1 MDTNNQMSPE
11 EPVTGSSAAASS
23 SGAPTTR
30 RKRRLKRKG
39 RRVVAG
45 AVALVLGLSG
55 AGLIAQAVTPDTQT
69 ATAQQDASTMINQ
82 GKEIYE
88 VACITCHGANLQGVQ
103 DRGPSLAGVGEG
115 AVYFQVHS
123 GRMPMKRNEAQASRK
138 DARFNEQQT
147 LALAAYVN
155 ANGGGPGIV
164 KNDDGTIA
172 MDSLRGANNND
183 GEIDPKDVARGSDLF
198 RLNCASCHN
207 FTGRGGALSGG
218 KYAPTLDNANE
229 QEIYQAMLTG
239 PQNMPKFSDRQLTA
253 DEKKDIIAY
262 IKSSKETP
270 AQGGYGLGGI
280 GPVTEGMLMWIVGI
294 VVLIGAAMWIGT
306 RS

>member
-1 MDTNNQMSPE
+1 MDINNPTPE
-11 EPVTGSSAAASS
+11 GEQPAAETAPASTTG
-23 SGAPTTR
+23 
-30 RKRRLKRKG
+30 RKRRNRRKL
-39 RRVVAG
+39 RRTLAG
-45 AVALVLGLSG
+45 ALALVLGLSG
-55 AGLIAQAVTPDTQT
+55 AGLLAQAFTPDPQS
-69 ATAQQDASTMINQ
+69 ATAQQDAESMVRQ
-82 GKEIYE
+82 GQEIYE

-103 DRGPSLAGVGEG
+103 DRGPSLVGVGEG

-123 GRMPMKRNEAQASRK
+123 GRMPMKRNEAQAERK
-138 DARFNEQQT
+138 DARFNEAQT
-147 LALAAYVN
+147 LALSAYVN
-155 ANGGGPGIV
+155 ANGGGPGLV
-164 KNDDGTIA
+164 KDDDGEIA
-172 MDSLRGANNND
+172 MDSLRGSHNED
-183 GEIDPKDVARGSDLF
+183 GKIDPQDVSRGSDLF

-218 KYAPTLDNANE
+218 KTAPPLDDANE

-253 DEKKDIIAY
+253 DEKKDIIAF
-262 IKSSKETP
+262 IKSAKETP
-270 AQGGYGLGGI
+270 NPGGLGLGGI

>member
-1 MDTNNQMSPE
+1 MDINSTNATTEQVSS
-11 EPVTGSSAAASS
+11 GSKGSAAKARR
-23 SGAPTTR
+23 R
-30 RKRRLKRKG
+30 RKVRKAF
-39 RRVVAG
+39 AG
-45 AVALVLGLSG
+45 ALALLFALTG
-55 AGLIAQAVTPDTQT
+55 AGFLANALTPD
-69 ATAQQDASTMINQ
+69 AQNAVAEQSAEDLAKQ

-88 VACITCHGANLQGVQ
+88 VACITCHGANLQGVK
-103 DRGPSLAGVGEG
+103 DRGKSLVGVGEG

-123 GRMPMKRNEAQASRK
+123 GRMPMLRNEAQAGRK
-138 DARFNEQQT
+138 PPRYSEQQA

-164 KNDDGTIA
+164 RDANGEIA
-172 MDSLRGANNND
+172 MESLRGANNKD
-183 GEIDPKDVARGSDLF
+183 GKIDPADVARGSDLF

-207 FTGRGGALSGG
+207 FTGKGGALSSG
-218 KYAPTLDNANE
+218 KYAPPLAPANE

-262 IKSSKETP
+262 IKSAEESP
-270 AQGGYGLGGI
+270 NPGGWGLGGI
-280 GPVTEGMLMWIVGI
+280 GPVTEGMVMWFIGI
-294 VVLIGAAMWIGT
+294 VVLVAFAMWIGS

>member
-1 MDTNNQMSPE
+1 METTSTNAHAGETAS
-11 EPVTGSSAAASS
+11 VAKKGAASRR
-23 SGAPTTR
+23 R
-30 RKRRLKRKG
+30 RKLRKAF
-39 RRVVAG
+39 AG
-45 AVALVLGLSG
+45 ALALAVALTG
-55 AGLIAQAVTPDTQT
+55 AGFIANALTPDAQT
-69 ATAQQDASTMINQ
+69 AVAEQDETALVEQ

-88 VACITCHGANLQGVQ
+88 IACITCHGANLQGVQ
-103 DRGPSLAGVGEG
+103 DRGPSLVGVGEG

-123 GRMPMKRNEAQASRK
+123 GRMPMLRNEAQAARK
-138 DARFNEQQT
+138 TPRYSEQQT

-164 KNDDGTIA
+164 KNEDGTIA
-172 MDSLRGANNND
+172 MESLRGANNVD
-183 GEIDPKDVARGSDLF
+183 GKIDNADVARGSDLF

-218 KYAPTLDNANE
+218 KYAPVLDPANE

-253 DEKKDIIAY
+253 DEKKDIIAF

-270 AQGGYGLGGI
+270 NPGGYGLGGI
-280 GPVTEGMLMWIVGI
+280 GPVTEGMLMWFAGIIVMI
-294 VVLIGAAMWIGT
+294 AFAMWMGS